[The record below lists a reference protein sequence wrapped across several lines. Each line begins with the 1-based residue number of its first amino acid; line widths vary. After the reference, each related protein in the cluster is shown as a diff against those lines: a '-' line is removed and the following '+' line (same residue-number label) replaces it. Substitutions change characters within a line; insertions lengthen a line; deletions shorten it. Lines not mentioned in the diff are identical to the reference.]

1 VTKIRILLCLLL
13 LPLPAATQ
21 SQPWPGAARVDAVIQ
36 QAIADGAIPGA
47 VVIVGRDGRVLHRKA
62 YGYRSLQPRREEMT
76 LDTIFDFASLTKV
89 MATAPAIVQLT
100 EQGRIRLGDRLTA
113 YLPDFA
119 GGNSGIRLHDLL
131 THFSGLRPDLDL
143 EPQWSGYETALQK
156 AYQEKPVAAPGE
168 RFIYS
173 DINFILLAEVVRRV
187 SGESFDAYV
196 RSKILEPLEM
206 NDTYFRPSVSLWPR
220 IAPSAK
226 LASGDFLRG
235 VVHDP
240 TTRFMG
246 GVAGHAG
253 LFSTGDDL
261 SRFAEMMLA
270 EGQIGEGP
278 RVLSVL
284 SVLAMTAPRSPG
296 GQPVL
301 RGFGW
306 DIDSPYASPRG
317 DLFPIGSYGHTGF
330 TGTSLWIDP
339 FTKTYVILLTSRLH
353 AGPGTSVVS
362 LRGRLANIVAASLE
376 GAPSDRIR
384 GIAGRARA
392 ESAPMPTPRQPVLAG
407 LDVLARDGFQPFL
420 GKRVGLITNHTGIDR
435 QGRRNID
442 LLWRTPGVKLSAI
455 FSPEHGLEGRLDQ
468 SNVGNTIDGATGVPV
483 HSLYQGENRRPRAE
497 VLKDLDVLIFD
508 IQDVGTRFYTY
519 LTTMAY
525 ALEEAAKHKLP
536 FYVLDRPNPITG
548 RFVEGPV
555 LEDAHRS
562 FIGYFPVPVRHG
574 MTAGELALL
583 FNGERSIG
591 ADLTVARMEGWRRET
606 WFDETELPW
615 VNPSPNIRNLDQALL
630 YPGVGLLEGFNNWSV
645 GRGTDTPFQFAGS
658 NWSDGKRLAA
668 YLNQRGLPGV
678 RFYAVTRTPSTS
690 RFEGV
695 PLEGVQIS
703 VLDRDA
709 LQPARVGL
717 EMIAALRTLYPGHL
731 DVAEIAKWIGNEET
745 MRGLNN
751 GRNPASIWA
760 AWEAEITRF
769 QETRQRYLLY

>member
-1 VTKIRILLCLLL
+1 M
-13 LPLPAATQ
+13 
-21 SQPWPGAARVDAVIQ
+21 
-36 QAIADGAIPGA
+36 
-47 VVIVGRDGRVLHRKA
+47 LHRKA

-89 MATAPAIVQLT
+89 MATAPAIMQLA
-100 EQGRIRLGDRLTA
+100 ELGKIRLGDRLTA

-119 GGNSGIRLHDLL
+119 GGKSGIRLHDLL

-143 EPQWSGYETALQK
+143 EPPWSGYETGIQK
-156 AYQEKPVAAPGE
+156 AYQEMSVAAPGE

-206 NDTYFRPSVSLWPR
+206 KDTYFRPSVSLWPR
-220 IAPSAK
+220 IAPSEK
-226 LASGDFLRG
+226 LGEGGFLRG

-246 GVAGHAG
+246 GIAGHAG

-270 EGQIGEGP
+270 EGQPGQGP
-278 RVLSVL
+278 RVLSAL
-284 SVLAMTAPRSPG
+284 SVLAMTTPRSPS
-296 GQPVL
+296 GQPVS

-317 DLFPIGSYGHTGF
+317 DLLPIGSYGHTGF

-353 AGPGTSVVS
+353 AASSSSVVS

-376 GAPSDRIR
+376 EVPADRIR
-384 GIAGRARA
+384 GIAGQTRA
-392 ESAPMPTPRQPVLAG
+392 ESAPMPLPRRPVFSG
-407 LDVLARDGFQPFL
+407 LDVLARDGFQPLL

-442 LLWRTPGVKLSAI
+442 LLWRTPGVKLTAI

-468 SNVGNTIDGATGVPV
+468 PDVGNTVDAATGVPV
-483 HSLYQGENRRPRAE
+483 HSLYQGDNRRPRAE
-497 VLKDLDVLIFD
+497 ALQDLDVLIFD
-508 IQDVGTRFYTY
+508 IQDVGARFYTY

-548 RFVEGPV
+548 HFVEGPV
-555 LEDAHRS
+555 LEAAHRS

-591 ADLTVARMEGWRRET
+591 ADLTVVKMEGWRRET
-606 WFDETELPW
+606 WFDETDLPW
-615 VNPSPNIRNLDQALL
+615 INPSPNIRNLDQALL
-630 YPGVGLLEGFNNWSV
+630 YPGIGLLEGFKNWSV
-645 GRGTDTPFQFAGS
+645 GRGTEAPFQFVGS
-658 NWSDGKRLAA
+658 NWSDGKKLAA
-668 YLNQRGLPGV
+668 YLNQRSLPGV
-678 RFYAVTRTPSTS
+678 RFYSLTRTPNTS

-709 LQPARVGL
+709 LQPTRVGL
-717 EMIAALRTLYPGHL
+717 EMIDALRTLYPGHL
-731 DVAEIAKWIGNEET
+731 DVAEIAKWIGNEES
-745 MRGLNN
+745 MRELKE
-751 GRNPASIWA
+751 GRNPASIWV

-769 QETRQRYLLY
+769 RETRRRYLLY